1 MTQKSIKRFIYAGVL
16 GVAVMVAPLSCKDDH
31 FDIQDNGQLG
41 ANATLTLWQQIQ
53 SNPQLSTFANILART
68 PYFKDEKHPIA
79 GYTFREVLNS
89 NQIMTVFAPTN
100 DAFTLD
106 DIRYYD
112 SLLNVRPYYV
122 FLRLVGNHIAR
133 NNYVATGTGVD
144 NIIMVNGKKAT
155 FDRAQHKLKELTF
168 IQSNIPA
175 TNGTLHLIDQQSSF
189 AYNIYEYIRAHD
201 IEYRY
206 LNAWLEAHDTVFFNA
221 SASAEAGANPETGE
235 PVYVDSVYTRYN
247 SLYGYNYQPASQDW
261 EMYHK
266 GFSESLESEDSLYI
280 MILPSDAA
288 WESAQE
294 KMTPWYVYG
303 PKYFDMTKIDDM
315 VKDDNAAKKAM
326 IREVPDTLWKD
337 AITMDL
343 ASPLLFNIR
352 VQPRS
357 PIQTGVWTLEDFI
370 AKPLQKMFNSRSDT
384 FFVKP
389 PLTDVRP
396 YLFPSPYLIGV
407 SNGVI
412 CPTDIW
418 PMINFQGANDV
429 EIKIDNYSIFQN
441 GRYNLNTNEQKVRT
455 YIGDYQR
462 YTFNSSTSKL
472 VKDSLLGAVSENY
485 FYYFSKGGSA
495 AEVKLKLLDRE
506 NNRQIKSGIDYEI
519 GVVMVPDFYRINP
532 DSIVSATAGTTP
544 FKKDTL
550 RVEFTYMDET
560 GTEKTGS
567 GLTPDNVVNSDKF
580 NLFYAGQK
588 VDTVWVKDKTGA
600 NATIRFPVSYMNLK
614 YAYPVMG
621 IKSNNI
627 TSKLKQLD
635 YQPEFSIDRV
645 ILRAKEE

>member
-31 FDIQDNGQLG
+31 FDIQDNGQL
-41 ANATLTLWQQIQ
+41 ASNATLTLWQQIQ
-53 SNPQLSTFANILART
+53 SNPQLSTFASIVART
-68 PYFKDEKHPIA
+68 PFFKDEKHPVA
-79 GYTFREVLNS
+79 GYYYKDVLNS
-89 NQIMTVFAPTN
+89 NQIMTVFAPSN
-100 DAFTLD
+100 DAFTSD
-106 DIRYYD
+106 DIRYFD

-133 NNYVATGTGVD
+133 NSYVATGTGID
-144 NIIMVNGKKAT
+144 DIIMVNGKKAT

-175 TNGTLHLIDQQSSF
+175 TNGTLHVLGQLSPF

-201 IEYRY
+201 TEYRY
-206 LNAWLEAHDTVFFNA
+206 LNEWIEVHDTVFFNA
-221 SASAEAGANPETGE
+221 SASAEAGANPLTGE

-247 SLYGYNYQPASQDW
+247 SLYGYNYEPASQEW

-266 GFSESLESEDSLYI
+266 GWWEDLESEDSLFI

-288 WESAQE
+288 WDAAKE
-294 KMTPWYVYG
+294 KMQPWYVYG
-303 PKYFDMTKIDDM
+303 PKYYDMTKIDDM

-337 AITMDL
+337 AITMDI
-343 ASPLLFNIR
+343 ASPLLFNVR

-357 PIQTGVWTLEDFI
+357 PIHTGVWTFEDI
-370 AKPLQKMFNSRSDT
+370 LSTPLQKMFNTRSDT
-384 FFVKP
+384 FSVRP

-396 YLFPSPYLIGV
+396 CLFPTPYYEKV
-407 SNGVI
+407 SNGVVY
-412 CPTDIW
+412 PTDVW
-418 PMINFQGANDV
+418 PMLSLAGANDV
-429 EIKIDNYSIFQN
+429 EIKIDAYSFFQS
-441 GRYNLNTNEQKVRT
+441 GRYNLNTNEQKIRT
-455 YIGDYQR
+455 YTGDFQR

-472 VKDSLLGAVSENY
+472 VNDSLLGAVSENY

-495 AEVKLKLLDRE
+495 AEVKLKLIDRV

-519 GVVMVPDFYRINP
+519 GIVMVPDFYRMDP
-532 DSIVSATAGTTP
+532 DSIIPATAGTTP

-560 GTEKTGS
+560 GAERTGQ
-567 GLTPDNVVNSDKF
+567 GLLPNNAVNSDKF
-580 NLFYAGQK
+580 NLFYEGRK
-588 VDTVWVKDKTGA
+588 VDTVWVKNKTGA

-614 YAYPVMG
+614 YAYPVID

-627 TSKLKQLD
+627 TSKLKQQD